1 MSKMSNVL
9 AALGVVAALG
19 VAALPLSTYA
29 DENTDSTPISKD
41 ATVKLTVK
49 KKLSLTLD
57 ATEADLDDGSANPA
71 IVATV
76 ITNHTDGYTL
86 KIAGSTT
93 ESDDKTV
100 LTSGVVA
107 DDIAAFSGTAVAP
120 ATLELADGATASVW
134 GYTVTGD
141 DIVTGFQGKGVGKYA
156 GVTADGEAIASSTSA
171 TAAAGNV
178 TTVTFGAK
186 LIDNQAAGTYTG
198 QVTFTASDN
207 IK

>member
-19 VAALPLSTYA
+19 VAALPLSSYA
-29 DENTDSTPISKD
+29 AESTDGTAVNEN
-41 ATVKLTVK
+41 ATVKLTIA

-57 ATEADLDDGSANPA
+57 TTEADLGDGSQTPS
-71 IVATV
+71 IKATV
-76 ITNHTDGYTL
+76 ITNNTNGYDL

-93 ESDDKTV
+93 TGSVKTV

-107 DDIAAFSGTAVAP
+107 DDIIALSAGAAAP
-120 ATLELADGATASVW
+120 AALTAGTSSVW

-141 DIVTGFQGKGVGKYA
+141 DIATGFTGEGAGKYA
-156 GVTADGEAIASSTSA
+156 GVKVDGETIASNGEA
-171 TAAAGNV
+171 TAAEGNV
-178 TTVTFGAK
+178 TTVTFGAD
-186 LIDNQAAGTYTG
+186 LVDNQAAGTYTG

-207 IK
+207 AE